1 MPAAVKGH
9 SSILDARYSMLE
21 VRLMDNKE
29 TEKAPIAVSKSF
41 MAVGPTLHYSHK
53 NVQRCWLLAVAAF
66 GVSCF
71 FWSKIATGSF
81 WSFDIEAAARPAF

>member
-1 MPAAVKGH
+1 
-9 SSILDARYSMLE
+9 
-21 VRLMDNKE
+21 MDNKE

-81 WSFDIEAAARPAF
+81 WSFDNQATTIPEFWH